1 MIKKLNTFKMT
12 YQSNYYVVTKITLN
26 KFRTLGYYKHLK
38 IKNLQSV
45 SRAILNP
52 DLQSVYLQEMRCQG
66 VLTQFLIQLQS
77 SSIPQTL
84 TVLAPRE
91 GDTSL
96 SSPSLPDTHTLAD
109 LTHTPLVN
117 QATVTQTHNV
127 TAKDKIVLFFLP
139 QIVRHKSSSAIDN
152 I

>member
-77 SSIPQTL
+77 SSIPHLLYQPL
-84 TVLAPRE
+84 EKV
-91 GDTSL
+91 
-96 SSPSLPDTHTLAD
+96 TLAFHPPPS
-109 LTHTPLVN
+109 LTHTHQLTSHIHPSLIRL
-117 QATVTQTHNV
+117 QSHRHTTSLLKTKWH
-127 TAKDKIVLFFLP
+127 FFSFLK
-139 QIVRHKSSSAIDN
+139 Q
-152 I
+152 